1 MKNSLKALPLRFWI
15 ITAVFLLLVSLRIAL
30 PFAAKWYLNS
40 SLQNSADYTGKIDKI
55 NMNLIRGAY
64 TISGISL
71 NLKSGDTA
79 ISFISAE
86 AINFIVNWGSL
97 FSGKLIARGEIR
109 VPEMD
114 YIIGVTQVPQGK
126 PFAKLFSDL
135 FPVRIDLL
143 ILSDAKIRVKNTT
156 TNPQYELYMT
166 DIDASIVNLTN
177 SRKIS
182 EDLYASMKLRGNF
195 MESGVFEMAMSF
207 NPVSV
212 KPVFNLNATMTELVL
227 TELNEA
233 ARAHAGITF
242 EKGIFA
248 ARSKLTTERNT
259 ITGFIKP
266 VFVNLQVFSADEE
279 DLLKKFRD
287 AITGATSEIIEG
299 PGDRI
304 SATIPVTIPLKPSDS
319 DYFSIVTGALITS
332 FGKAIIPEI

>member
-1 MKNSLKALPLRFWI
+1 MNKSLKILPLRFWI
-15 ITAVFLLLVSLRIAL
+15 ITAVFLLLISLRVAL

-40 SLQNSADYTGKIDKI
+40 SLQNSADFTGKINKI

-64 TISGISL
+64 TISGVSL
-71 NLKSGDTA
+71 SLKSGDTA

-86 AINFIVNWGSL
+86 AIDFLVNWGSL

-114 YIIGVTQVPQGK
+114 YVIGVTQVPQGK
-126 PFAKLFSDL
+126 PLAEIFKEL

-143 ILSDAKIRVKNTT
+143 ILSDAKIRVKNAT

-166 DIDASIVNLTN
+166 DVDASIINLTN

-182 EDLYASMKLRGNF
+182 EDLYASMKLRGIF
-195 MESGVFEMAMSF
+195 MESGVFEMSMSF

-212 KPVFNLNATMTELVL
+212 NPVFNLNATMTELDL
-227 TELNEA
+227 TELSEA

-248 ARSKLTTERNT
+248 ARSKLTTEKNT

-266 VFVNLQVFSADEE
+266 VFVNLQVFSTDEE
-279 DLLKKFRD
+279 DLLKKFQD
-287 AITGATSEIIEG
+287 AITGATSEIIED
-299 PGDRI
+299 PENRI
-304 SATIPVTIPLKPSDS
+304 SATIPVTIPLKPTDS
-319 DYFSIVTGALITS
+319 DYFSIVAGALITS